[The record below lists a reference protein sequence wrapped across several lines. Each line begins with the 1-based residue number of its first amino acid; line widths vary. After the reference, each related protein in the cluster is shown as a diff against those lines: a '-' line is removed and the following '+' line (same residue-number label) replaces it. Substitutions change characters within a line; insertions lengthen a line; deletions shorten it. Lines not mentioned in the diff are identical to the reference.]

1 MSVIGLPHDGYVY
14 FTDVTIAIVLPLL
27 LYGAIFANA
36 LTLLQNDAW
45 SFHMYLPN
53 SSQVIISNIAQT
65 IDLGGGL
72 KAC

>member
-1 MSVIGLPHDGYVY
+1 MFIFS
-14 FTDVTIAIVLPLL
+14 DVTIAIVLRLL
-27 LYGAIFANA
+27 LYGAANA

-65 IDLGGGL
+65 MALGGGL